1 MKFRDATDQLFRQ
14 IDHGALAEKLHVSI
28 ASIRQARLRPESLAH
43 RAPPKEWERAV
54 ASLAEQQIEHY
65 RKLADTLRKEKEQ
78 SFMVAKNPKKG
89 RSITD

>member
-1 MKFRDATDQLFRQ
+1 MKFRDATDQLFSQ

-28 ASIRQARLRPESLAH
+28 ASIRQARLKPESLAH

-54 ASLAEQQIEHY
+54 VSLAEEQIDHY
-65 RKLADTLRKEKEQ
+65 RKLADALRKEKEQ
-78 SFMVAKNPKKG
+78 SSTSAKSPKKG